1 MLAFKKL
8 GSLPRILKAHAN
20 ISAQER
26 GCDECLNTE
35 EPGGRGNSRL
45 QQPSRVHSSGTEDG
59 AAVNGGGSQSP
70 HHNTPARHS
79 IGNAAHPQY
88 YRNDTGEQS
97 KKSIVHI
104 SCARFRME
112 KLSPFPNKI
121 LNLNW
126 TLEKQLA

>member
-1 MLAFKKL
+1 MLAFKIL
-8 GSLPRILKAHAN
+8 ESLTRILKAHAN

-45 QQPSRVHSSGTEDG
+45 RRPSRVHSSGTEDA

-70 HHNTPARHS
+70 HHNIPARHS

-88 YRNDTGEQS
+88 YRIDRQE
-97 KKSIVHI
+97 KH
-104 SCARFRME
+104 CAH
-112 KLSPFPNKI
+112 
-121 LNLNW
+121 
-126 TLEKQLA
+126 